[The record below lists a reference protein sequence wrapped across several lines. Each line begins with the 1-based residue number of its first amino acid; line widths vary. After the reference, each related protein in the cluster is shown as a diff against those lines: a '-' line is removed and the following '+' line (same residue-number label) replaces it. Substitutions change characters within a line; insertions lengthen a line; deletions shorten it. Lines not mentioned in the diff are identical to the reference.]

1 MKEVQRS
8 KEYNSKT
15 GKWEM
20 MSFKE
25 NKKGETSVA
34 PAKKSSTAG
43 TKQNKARSAIYKMGE
58 KAKGGE
64 ETRKGMHKAF
74 DKHRGTS
81 DGYMAGAK

>member
-34 PAKKSSTAG
+34 PAKKKDRIKVEHNYKTG
-43 TKQNKARSAIYKMGE
+43 EHKQTNIDAMN
-58 KAKGGE
+58 
-64 ETRKGMHKAF
+64 RKPRH
-74 DKHRGTS
+74 HGTS